1 MLNRNFG
8 KLQKWMR
15 WLRKGIRRNGGVVEG
30 VIVDRW
36 SEIQVVG
43 KRLARVSRG
52 RGKMGGKGKFR
63 KSCDGEAG
71 SGVGVRR
78 GRYSREFTR

>member
-1 MLNRNFG
+1 M
-8 KLQKWMR
+8 
-15 WLRKGIRRNGGVVEG
+15 
-30 VIVDRW
+30 
-36 SEIQVVG
+36 VG

-63 KSCDGEAG
+63 KSCNGEAG

-78 GRYSREFTR
+78 GRYGREFTG